1 MAKVDSITPEILR
14 ELLSYDPDTG
24 RLNWKPRGRERFS
37 SDRAF
42 KSFNSKFAGRE
53 ALTSPND
60 LGYKRGNVL
69 GVTVRAHRAGWA
81 IYYGEWPN
89 GFIDHVNGDTSD
101 NRMANLRIATQTQNM
116 WNTRPTKNC
125 KSKLKGVH
133 FCKTTNRWRSK
144 IRLDGKHIHLGRF
157 DTEEAAHA
165 AYCEAAKRYHGEFA
179 RTA

>member
-14 ELLSYDPDTG
+14 ELLRYDPNTG
-24 RLNWKPRGRERFS
+24 KLYWKPRGRECFS

-42 KSFNSKFAGRE
+42 KAFNSKFAGKE
-53 ALTSPND
+53 ALTSPNES
-60 LGYKRGNVL
+60 GYKRGNVL

-101 NRMANLRIATQTQNM
+101 NRLANLRTATQTQNM

-165 AYCEAAKRYHGEFA
+165 AYCKAAKNYHGEFA
-179 RTA
+179 RTE